1 MHESSL
7 DDYDEIDDNQRK
19 ELPHIISGYK
29 KCKTKTLQTTPPT
42 KPVQMKPQINRL
54 QAKTSNAN
62 EHHWFLFITS
72 NIKAKFIRQWN
83 SILVFSQLGISTA
96 KLSFAVPVPHGSFH
110 FFWQPRSIGELHG
123 LHVQFLLQRRQW
135 EVRTTEKTKGLHH
148 WVGRRRMNFQVDSF
162 VLLMTWANF
171 NRLRWNVFFLRYARM
186 SFWHMT
192 LTCKSPCFQNE
203 MWTRFRFPFLT
214 NRLLVQYILVLG
226 Y

>member
-72 NIKAKFIRQWN
+72 NIKAKFIRQ
-83 SILVFSQLGISTA
+83 
-96 KLSFAVPVPHGSFH
+96 
-110 FFWQPRSIGELHG
+110 
-123 LHVQFLLQRRQW
+123 
-135 EVRTTEKTKGLHH
+135 
-148 WVGRRRMNFQVDSF
+148 
-162 VLLMTWANF
+162 
-171 NRLRWNVFFLRYARM
+171 
-186 SFWHMT
+186 
-192 LTCKSPCFQNE
+192 
-203 MWTRFRFPFLT
+203 
-214 NRLLVQYILVLG
+214 
-226 Y
+226 